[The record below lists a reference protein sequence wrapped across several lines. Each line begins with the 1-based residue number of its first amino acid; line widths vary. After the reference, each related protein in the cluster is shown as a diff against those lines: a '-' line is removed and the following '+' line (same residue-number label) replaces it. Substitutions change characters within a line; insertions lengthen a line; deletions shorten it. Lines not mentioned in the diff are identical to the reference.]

1 MRPFVMPTPDDGLT
15 FSQRFF
21 RDARVFYTTPG
32 GKLIYKL
39 RRLYKKRRARL
50 WKNSLK

>member
-1 MRPFVMPTPDDGLT
+1 MRPFVMPKPDDGLT

-32 GKLIYKL
+32 GNLIYKL
-39 RRLYKKRRARL
+39 IRLYKKRRARAG
-50 WKNSLK
+50 KNSPK